1 MRIPAIVLCVILVSG
16 CTAMKS
22 VEAPPQEVRELIVAG
37 SLIAPGDKIKVRT
50 SDGVT
55 HQLTVSAVTNTRV
68 IGASDQI
75 MIADI
80 ESIDK
85 SEFSGEKTVGLIGGG
100 VAAVAGG
107 IILALGL
114 IAASL

>member
-1 MRIPAIVLCVILVSG
+1 
-16 CTAMKS
+16 MKS
-22 VEAPPQEVRELIVAG
+22 VEASPHKVRVLIVSG
-37 SLIAPGDKIKVRT
+37 NLIAPGDKIKVRT

-55 HQLTVSAVTNTRV
+55 HQLTVSAVTETRV
-68 IGASDQI
+68 IGASDHI

-80 ESIDK
+80 ESVDK
-85 SEFSGEKTVGLIGGG
+85 SEFSGEKTAGVIGGS